1 MGKLESALEKAME
14 IRNEGQA
21 VESPKVEAE
30 TATTNFDAP
39 PTLDPMEI
47 DESAISEYLITM
59 KNPLSHI
66 SEEYRKLCTRI
77 FSVTEKRDQNMIMVT
92 SSAMG
97 EGKSLTS
104 VNLATVIAS
113 KIDHTVLLVD
123 CDLRNPTMHKYFGL
137 TPEVGLVDYL
147 KGNIELEDAL
157 INTGIGRM
165 TLLPAGTP
173 PDNPVELLS
182 SNKMQQLIR
191 DIKERYKNRYIIIDS
206 TPVLSTAESI
216 AIASQVDGVIFVV
229 RERMVPKKEVIHA
242 LSLLK
247 GANLLGV
254 VLNADED
261 KSDSYYKRS
270 YYSYSNR
277 K

>member
-1 MGKLESALEKAME
+1 MGKLESALEKAMG
-14 IRNEGQA
+14 IRNEAQA

-30 TATTNFDAP
+30 KSTTFDAP
-39 PTLDPMEI
+39 PTLDPTEI

-77 FSVTEKRDQNMIMVT
+77 FSVTEKKDQNTLLVT

-147 KGNIELEDAL
+147 KGNVKLEDAL
-157 INTGIGRM
+157 INTWIGRM

-182 SNKMQQLIR
+182 SNKMQQLIT

-229 RERMVPKKEVIHA
+229 RERMVPKKEVKHA

-270 YYSYSNR
+270 YYSYSSR

>member
-1 MGKLESALEKAME
+1 MGKLESALEKAMGMRSE
-14 IRNEGQA
+14 VQSAEVDKA
-21 VESPKVEAE
+21 EAQ
-30 TATTNFDAP
+30 TAATFDAP
-39 PTLDPMEI
+39 PTLDSSQI
-47 DESAISEYLITM
+47 DESAISEYLVTM
-59 KNPLSHI
+59 KNPLSYI

-77 FSVTEKRDQNMIMVT
+77 FAVTEKNEQNTLLVT

-104 VNLATVIAS
+104 ANLATVIAS

-123 CDLRNPTMHKYFGL
+123 CDLRNPTMHKFFGL
-137 TPEVGLVDYL
+137 TPEIGLVDYL
-147 KGNIELEDAL
+147 KGTIELEDAL

-182 SNKMQQLIR
+182 SNRMQQLIK

-206 TPVLSTAESI
+206 TPILTTSESL

-229 RERMVPKKEVIHA
+229 RERMVPKKDVTHA

-261 KSDSYYKRS
+261 QYDSYYKRS
-270 YYSYSNR
+270 YYSYSRR

>member
-1 MGKLESALEKAME
+1 
-14 IRNEGQA
+14 
-21 VESPKVEAE
+21 
-30 TATTNFDAP
+30 
-39 PTLDPMEI
+39 
-47 DESAISEYLITM
+47 M
-59 KNPLSHI
+59 KNPLSYV

-77 FSVTEKRDQNMIMVT
+77 FSVTEKNEQNIIVVT

-113 KIDHTVLLVD
+113 KIDHTVLIVD
-123 CDLRNPTMHKYFGL
+123 CDLRNPTIHKYFGL
-137 TPEVGLVDYL
+137 NPKVGLVDYL
-147 KGNIELEDAL
+147 KGTIKLEDAL

-165 TLLPAGTP
+165 TFLPAGIP

-182 SNKMQQLIR
+182 SNKMTQLIK
-191 DIKERYKNRYIIIDS
+191 DIKSRYKNRYIIIDS
-206 TPVLSTAESI
+206 TPVLTTAESI
-216 AIASQVDGVIFVV
+216 AIAAQADGVVFVV
-229 RERMVPKKEVIHA
+229 RERMVPKKEVKHA

-254 VLNADED
+254 VLNGDED
-261 KSDSYYKRS
+261 RTDSYYKRS
-270 YYSYSNR
+270 YYTSATG

>member
-14 IRNEGQA
+14 IRNDGQVA
-21 VESPKVEAE
+21 ESPKAEAQ
-30 TATTNFDAP
+30 ASTTFDAP
-39 PTLDPMEI
+39 PTIDPTEI

-77 FSVTEKRDQNMIMVT
+77 FSVTEKKDQNMLLVT

-137 TPEVGLVDYL
+137 NPEVGLVDYL

-165 TLLPAGTP
+165 TLLPAGIP

-191 DIKERYKNRYIIIDS
+191 DIKDRYKNRYIIIDS

-229 RERMVPKKEVIHA
+229 RERMVPKKEVTHA

>member
-1 MGKLESALEKAME
+1 MGKLESALEKAMGM
-14 IRNEGQA
+14 RSEGQS
-21 VESPKVEAE
+21 VEVDKGGAK
-30 TATTNFDAP
+30 TAAPFDAP
-39 PTLDPMEI
+39 PTLDPSQI
-47 DESAISEYLITM
+47 DESAISEYLVTM
-59 KNPLSHI
+59 KNPLSYI

-77 FSVTEKRDQNMIMVT
+77 FAVTEKNEQNTLLVT
-92 SSAMG
+92 STAMG

-104 VNLATVIAS
+104 ANLATVIAS

-147 KGNIELEDAL
+147 KGTIELEDAL

-182 SNKMQQLIR
+182 SNRMQQLIK
-191 DIKERYKNRYIIIDS
+191 DIKERYRNRYIIIDS
-206 TPVLSTAESI
+206 TPVLTTAESI

-229 RERMVPKKEVIHA
+229 RERMVPKKDVTQA

-254 VLNADED
+254 VLNGDED
-261 KSDSYYKRS
+261 QFDSYYKRS
-270 YYSYSNR
+270 YYSYSMR

>member
-1 MGKLESALEKAME
+1 MGKLESALEKAMGMRSDAQQIE
-14 IRNEGQA
+14 VKQE
-21 VESPKVEAE
+21 EAQVN
-30 TATTNFDAP
+30 TSFDAP
-39 PTLDPMEI
+39 PSLDPAEL
-47 DESAISEYLITM
+47 DESSISEYLVTM
-59 KNPLSHI
+59 KNPLSYI

-77 FSVTEKRDQNMIMVT
+77 FSVTEKNEQNTLLVT

-137 TPEVGLVDYL
+137 NPKLGLVDYL
-147 KGNIELEDAL
+147 QGKIELEDAL

-165 TLLPAGTP
+165 TLLPAGIP
-173 PDNPVELLS
+173 PENPVELLS
-182 SNKMQQLIR
+182 SNKMQQLIK
-191 DIKERYKNRYIIIDS
+191 DIKNRYSNRYIIIDS
-206 TPVLSTAESI
+206 TPVLTTAEPI
-216 AIASQVDGVIFVV
+216 AIASQADGVIFVV
-229 RERMVPKKEVIHA
+229 RERMVPKKQVTHA

-254 VLNADED
+254 VLNGDED
-261 KSDSYYKRS
+261 RSDSYYKRS
-270 YYSYSNR
+270 YYSAASR

>member
-21 VESPKVEAE
+21 VEAPKVEAE

-39 PTLDPMEI
+39 PSLDPMEI

-77 FSVTEKRDQNMIMVT
+77 FSVTEKKDQNTLLVT

-216 AIASQVDGVIFVV
+216 AIAGQVDGVIFVV